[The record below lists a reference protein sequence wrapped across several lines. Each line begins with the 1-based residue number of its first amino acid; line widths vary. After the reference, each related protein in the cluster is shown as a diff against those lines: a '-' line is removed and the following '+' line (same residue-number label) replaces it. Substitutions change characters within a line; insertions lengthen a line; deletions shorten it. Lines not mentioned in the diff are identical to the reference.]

1 MKAYRGRIAPSPTG
15 YLHLGHASTFW
26 TAYQRCLQRDGTLIY
41 RDEDID
47 TARCKPEFSRAA
59 LEDLSRLGITWQE
72 GPYLQSQCLEH
83 YRRTLSELAA
93 KGAIYPCPHSR
104 KTINEHPGSIQSP
117 EGETLF
123 PKTLR
128 PTNIDPTS
136 TPDLSINWRFRIPDE
151 TPITFT
157 DLNCGTQTF
166 TPNKDLGDF
175 LVWRKEGMPAYELAV
190 VVDDHLMN
198 ITEVVRGQ
206 DLLTSTA
213 RQLLLYKTLDWTPPD
228 FYHCP
233 LIKDEQGNRLAKRSD
248 SLALRTLFEQGLS
261 AENIHKQFEA

>member
-1 MKAYRGRIAPSPTG
+1 MEQYDLDRLSFYQARIPAKQ
-15 YLHLGHASTFW
+15 AVMR
-26 TAYQRCLQRDGTLIY
+26 Q
-41 RDEDID
+41 
-47 TARCKPEFSRAA
+47 ARVA
-59 LEDLSRLGITWQE
+59 Q
-72 GPYLQSQCLEH
+72 
-83 YRRTLSELAA
+83 
-93 KGAIYPCPHSR
+93 
-104 KTINEHPGSIQSP
+104 INP
-117 EGETLF
+117 L
-123 PKTLR
+123 
-128 PTNIDPTS
+128 
-136 TPDLSINWRFRIPDE
+136 TPRSARFDLSINWRFRIPDE